1 MRSKAIHF
9 RNGRVSGDVSLLGG
23 MLGPAE
29 FLLPDNRAVQPF
41 SVAPWIQDPKAL
53 LDTIPPI
60 LQNMRGE
67 WPCVPFGVPELRT
80 DLPTEWLQG
89 LDSVESIND
98 AFVHGFSA
106 NHVWTDLST
115 SSQEVAL
122 AIEYPSGHPVRK
134 LSRNISVSNNNR
146 LDFDLVIET
155 DGPVD
160 LPIGL
165 HSVFKLPSTTGR
177 AKLVVDSF
185 QRAHTFP
192 VAVEA
197 NRSILEPNRQVADLE
212 RVLRLDGRSVDL
224 TRLPLA
230 DHTEEL
236 VLLELSEGTVKLQNY
251 DELYEVVFTWDIKQ
265 FPSCLLWISNCGR
278 EFYPWNKRFQ
288 AIGIEPI
295 AAAFDLGVIHSRNVS
310 SPLQKMAIK
319 TSCSLTGHDRFSY
332 QIAVNSIGA
341 QGRP

>member
-1 MRSKAIHF
+1 M
-9 RNGRVSGDVSLLGG
+9 
-23 MLGPAE
+23 
-29 FLLPDNRAVQPF
+29 
-41 SVAPWIQDPKAL
+41 
-53 LDTIPPI
+53 
-60 LQNMRGE
+60 
-67 WPCVPFGVPELRT
+67 
-80 DLPTEWLQG
+80 
-89 LDSVESIND
+89 
-98 AFVHGFSA
+98 
-106 NHVWTDLST
+106 
-115 SSQEVAL
+115 
-122 AIEYPSGHPVRK
+122 
-134 LSRNISVSNNNR
+134 
-146 LDFDLVIET
+146 
-155 DGPVD
+155 
-160 LPIGL
+160 
-165 HSVFKLPSTTGR
+165 
-177 AKLVVDSF
+177 
-185 QRAHTFP
+185 
-192 VAVEA
+192 
-197 NRSILEPNRQVADLE
+197 ADLE